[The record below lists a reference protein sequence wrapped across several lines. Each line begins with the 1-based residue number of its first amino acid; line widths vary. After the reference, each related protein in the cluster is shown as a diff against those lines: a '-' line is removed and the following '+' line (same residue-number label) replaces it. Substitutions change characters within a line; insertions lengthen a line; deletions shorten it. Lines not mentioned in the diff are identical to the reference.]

1 MSRARIETVDALRSL
16 YPPPVGPSAKKVMP
30 SLEKHSRRFLELC
43 PFLVLAT
50 AGDASPKGAPPG
62 FVRVLDDKTILIPD
76 RVGNNR
82 VDSMQNVLA
91 DPRVALLC
99 FLPGL
104 NETLRING
112 RAEITADPELLAPSA
127 VRGKAPKTGLVVH
140 IDEVFMHC
148 GNAVLRGIPPTTS
161 IARSSRRSAKSTPTI
176 SAAARRARRSRSS
189 MRPPITTRC
198 CTEHPN
204 APFEPE
210 RRATRRSARP
220 VCGIKLP
227 LRQST

>member
-50 AGDASPKGAPPG
+50 AGDASPKGDPPG

-82 VDSMQNVLA
+82 VDSMQNILA
-91 DPRVALLC
+91 EPRVALLC

-112 RAEITADPELLAPSA
+112 RAEITTDPALLAPSA
-127 VRGKAPKTGLVVH
+127 VRGKAPKTGLIVH

-148 GNAVLRGIPPTTS
+148 ANAVLRAHLWDPAHHID
-161 IARSSRRSAKSTPTI
+161 
-176 SAAARRARRSRSS
+176 RAQF
-189 MRPPITTRC
+189 PPIGQVYADHIGRG
-198 CTEHPN
+198 EEGE
-204 APFEPE
+204 AIEKLYA
-210 RRATRRSARP
+210 ATHNDA
-220 VCGIKLP
+220 VLY
-227 LRQST
+227 

>member
-50 AGDASPKGAPPG
+50 AGDASPKGDPPG

-112 RAEITADPELLAPSA
+112 RAEITTDPALLAPSA
-127 VRGKAPKTGLVVH
+127 VRGKAPKTGLIVH

-148 GNAVLRGIPPTTS
+148 ANAVLRAHLWDPAHHID
-161 IARSSRRSAKSTPTI
+161 
-176 SAAARRARRSRSS
+176 RAQF
-189 MRPPITTRC
+189 PPIGQVYADHIGRS
-198 CTEHPN
+198 EEGE
-204 APFEPE
+204 AIEKLYA
-210 RRATRRSARP
+210 ATHNDA
-220 VCGIKLP
+220 VLY
-227 LRQST
+227 

>member
-50 AGDASPKGAPPG
+50 AGDASPKGDPPG
-62 FVRVLDDKTILIPD
+62 FVRVLDDKTVLIPD

-112 RAEITADPELLAPSA
+112 RAEITTDPELLAPSA
-127 VRGKAPKTGLVVH
+127 VRGKAPKTGLIVH

-148 GNAVLRGIPPTTS
+148 ANAVLRAHLWDPAHHID
-161 IARSSRRSAKSTPTI
+161 
-176 SAAARRARRSRSS
+176 RAQF
-189 MRPPITTRC
+189 PPIGQVYADHIGRS
-198 CTEHPN
+198 EEGE
-204 APFEPE
+204 AIEKLYA
-210 RRATRRSARP
+210 ATHNDS
-220 VCGIKLP
+220 VLY
-227 LRQST
+227 

>member
-50 AGDASPKGAPPG
+50 AGDASPKGDPPG

-148 GNAVLRGIPPTTS
+148 ANAVLRAHLWDPAHHID
-161 IARSSRRSAKSTPTI
+161 
-176 SAAARRARRSRSS
+176 RAQF
-189 MRPPITTRC
+189 PPIGQVYADHIGRS
-198 CTEHPN
+198 EEGE
-204 APFEPE
+204 AIEKLYA
-210 RRATRRSARP
+210 ATHNDA
-220 VCGIKLP
+220 VLY
-227 LRQST
+227 

>member
-50 AGDASPKGAPPG
+50 AGDASPKGDPPG

-148 GNAVLRGIPPTTS
+148 ANAVLRAHLWDPAHHID
-161 IARSSRRSAKSTPTI
+161 
-176 SAAARRARRSRSS
+176 RAQF
-189 MRPPITTRC
+189 PPIGQVYADHIGRS
-198 CTEHPN
+198 EEGE
-204 APFEPE
+204 AIEKLYE
-210 RRATRRSARP
+210 ATHNDA
-220 VCGIKLP
+220 VLY
-227 LRQST
+227 

>member
-1 MSRARIETVDALRSL
+1 MSRERIETVDALRSL

-50 AGDASPKGAPPG
+50 AGDASPKGDPPG

-82 VDSMQNVLA
+82 VDSMQNILA
-91 DPRVALLC
+91 NPRVALLC

-112 RAEITADPELLAPSA
+112 RAEITADPEILAPSA
-127 VRGKAPKTGLVVH
+127 VRGKAPKTGLIVH

-148 GNAVLRGIPPTTS
+148 ANAVLRAHLWDPAHHID
-161 IARSSRRSAKSTPTI
+161 
-176 SAAARRARRSRSS
+176 RAQF
-189 MRPPITTRC
+189 PPIGQVYADHIGRS
-198 CTEHPN
+198 EEGE
-204 APFEPE
+204 AIEKLYA
-210 RRATRRSARP
+210 ATHNDA
-220 VCGIKLP
+220 VLY
-227 LRQST
+227 

>member
-1 MSRARIETVDALRSL
+1 MS
-16 YPPPVGPSAKKVMP
+16 PSSP
-30 SLEKHSRRFLELC
+30 SS
-43 PFLVLAT
+43 PAT
-50 AGDASPKGAPPG
+50 GDASPKGDPPG

-148 GNAVLRGIPPTTS
+148 ANAVLRAHLWDPAHHID
-161 IARSSRRSAKSTPTI
+161 
-176 SAAARRARRSRSS
+176 RAQF
-189 MRPPITTRC
+189 PPIGQVYADHIGRS
-198 CTEHPN
+198 EEGE
-204 APFEPE
+204 AIEKLYA
-210 RRATRRSARP
+210 ATHNDA
-220 VCGIKLP
+220 VLY
-227 LRQST
+227 

>member
-1 MSRARIETVDALRSL
+1 MSRERIETVDALRSL

-50 AGDASPKGAPPG
+50 AGDASPKGDPPG

-76 RVGNNR
+76 RVGNNW

-112 RAEITADPELLAPSA
+112 RAEITTDPALLAPSA
-127 VRGKAPKTGLVVH
+127 VRGKAPKTGLIVH

-148 GNAVLRGIPPTTS
+148 ANAVLRAHLWDPAHHID
-161 IARSSRRSAKSTPTI
+161 
-176 SAAARRARRSRSS
+176 RAQF
-189 MRPPITTRC
+189 PPIGQVYADHIGRS
-198 CTEHPN
+198 EEGE
-204 APFEPE
+204 AIEKLYA
-210 RRATRRSARP
+210 ATHNDA
-220 VCGIKLP
+220 VLY
-227 LRQST
+227 

>member
-1 MSRARIETVDALRSL
+1 MSRERIETVDALRSL

-50 AGDASPKGAPPG
+50 AGDASPKGDPPG

-112 RAEITADPELLAPSA
+112 RAEITTDPALLAPSA
-127 VRGKAPKTGLVVH
+127 VRGKAPKTGLIVH

-148 GNAVLRGIPPTTS
+148 ANAVLRAHLWDPAHHID
-161 IARSSRRSAKSTPTI
+161 
-176 SAAARRARRSRSS
+176 RAQF
-189 MRPPITTRC
+189 PPIGQVYADHIGRS
-198 CTEHPN
+198 EEGE
-204 APFEPE
+204 AIEKLYA
-210 RRATRRSARP
+210 ATHNDA
-220 VCGIKLP
+220 VLY
-227 LRQST
+227 